1 MKTFI
6 CVFEPTIDART
17 NGAVPLTIALNST
30 NAKLASAAAMIK
42 LSEAYPEAM
51 DNFNTDEPIVC
62 EDSVGSPRPAL
73 DKFDEKFALEN
84 EFDGEKWVPVQY
96 EDFNKINVVI
106 RIAAI
111 LLFNKTQF
119 TRSDVSK
126 AVSFV
131 NESKEQHKIR
141 NIAEGLGKIKQL
153 DSMDAEQ
160 TYEIANAVFEFA
172 DDDISVIDAIGLGN
186 NWLIEEPKSEVETA
200 HEEQVIKRDYA
211 MLDTEIALALLSNV
225 DIDDVKCSDVRRAKE
240 LISNDDN
247 AWKRWSM
254 SLRIYP
260 DILDIPRE
268 KIFSLITEAR
278 ERTELLSDANARKA
292 FIDSKLGTNQPKV
305 TALGNGRFS
314 VDNLI
319 QQPANDEQSSTTVEE
334 KPSVVEE
341 KPPVIEEKPRRT
353 RKKKEPAKV
362 EESTAT
368 ETATEQTKEP
378 EAVVI
383 KTTQSAVQHDDF
395 EQRATILEESLKQQS
410 AEQQAN
416 MYIWQQVQ
424 RTDPRFT
431 KPLTGVGYTGTS
443 INGTYMVMRATE
455 IFGPLG
461 TGWNYEV
468 LESEFIDGMPLSEPI
483 YDEKNKYIGAR
494 YLRDADGSL
503 FCEQH
508 HSIKILLWYI
518 IEGEVRGE
526 IISYGATKFRYKSNN
541 GLVTDIEVY
550 KKSLT
555 DAIKKGLSMLGFSA
569 DVFLGMHDNPEYVA
583 SNKLEYEIK
592 AATDSA
598 EDVTR
603 VRKELDEKFTKHTET
618 MRSAVTQNELRGIAS
633 TLTREISTHIKLAQ
647 DRGDKEYAKYLSG
660 RLRRLNE
667 IEKECIDLFKQKE
680 EAI

>member
-6 CVFEPTIDART
+6 CVFEPTTDART

-51 DNFNTDEPIVC
+51 DNFNTDEPVVC

-73 DKFDEKFALEN
+73 DMFDEKFALEN

-131 NESKEQHKIR
+131 NESSDQPKIR

-172 DDDISVIDAIGLGN
+172 DDNVTLIEAIGLGN
-186 NWLIEEPKSEVETA
+186 SWLVEEPKSEVVITETTSA
-200 HEEQVIKRDYA
+200 EEPVIKRDYS
-211 MLDTEIALALLSNV
+211 MIDTEIALALLGNV
-225 DIDDVKCSDVRRAKE
+225 DINDVKGSDVRKAKE
-240 LISNDDN
+240 LIASDDK

-254 SLRIYP
+254 DLRTFTG
-260 DILDIPRE
+260 ILNIPRE
-268 KIFSLITEAR
+268 QVFALITESLDQP
-278 ERTELLSDANARKA
+278 ELIDNANARKA

-314 VDNLI
+314 VDNLVNK
-319 QQPANDEQSSTTVEE
+319 PANDEQSSTVI
-334 KPSVVEE
+334 EE
-341 KPPVIEEKPRRT
+341 KPPVIEDKPKRT

-362 EESTAT
+362 EESTST
-368 ETATEQTKEP
+368 EAAIEPTKEP
-378 EAVVI
+378 ESVVI
-383 KTTQSAVQHDDF
+383 SATEMTVQRDDF
-395 EQRATILEESLKQQS
+395 EQRAAVLDDVLKD
-410 AEQQAN
+410 N
-416 MYIWQQVQ
+416 NDHLNIWKRVQ
-424 RTDPRFT
+424 RTDARFT
-431 KPLTGVGYTGTS
+431 KPLEGVGFVGTS
-443 INGTYMVMRATE
+443 INSTYMFMRATE
-455 IFGPLG
+455 IFGPIG
-461 TGWNYEV
+461 EGWGYEV
-468 LESEFIDGMPLSEPI
+468 IEEKFIDGKPLVEPVL
-483 YDEKNKYIGAR
+483 DERNKQVATR
-494 YLRDADGSL
+494 FLRDSDGSL
-503 FCEQH
+503 FCEQN
-508 HSIKILLWYI
+508 HSLKIKFWYI
-518 IEGEVRGE
+518 IECETRGE
-526 IISYGATKFRYKSNN
+526 FESYGATPYRYQTNYGIKVD
-541 GLVTDIEVY
+541 GEVI

-555 DAIKKGLSMLGFSA
+555 DAIKKALSMLGFSS
-569 DVFLGMHDNPEYVA
+569 DVFMGMHDNPEYVA

-592 AATDSA
+592 AATDNA

-603 VRKELDEKFTKHTET
+603 VRKELDDKFTKHTET

-667 IEKECIDLFKQKE
+667 IEKECIDLLKQKE